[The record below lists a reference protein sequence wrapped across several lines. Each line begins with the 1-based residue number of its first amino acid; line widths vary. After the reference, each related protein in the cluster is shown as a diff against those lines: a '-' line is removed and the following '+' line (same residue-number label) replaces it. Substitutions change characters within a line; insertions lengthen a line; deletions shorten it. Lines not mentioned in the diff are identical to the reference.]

1 MIPLSPTDL
10 DDLLN
15 ELDLACIEMEQV
27 GDYDLVSPINRIL
40 KCKSIIRTAMRVFES
55 DLDYMFEE
63 YQKQQAGDEDGQ
75 VQG

>member
-10 DDLLN
+10 EELLN
-15 ELDLACIEMEQV
+15 ELDLACTEMEQV

-63 YQKQQAGDEDGQ
+63 YQKQRVGDEQD
-75 VQG
+75 

>member
-10 DDLLN
+10 EELLN

-27 GDYDLVSPINRIL
+27 GDYDLVPPINRIL

-55 DLDYMFEE
+55 DLDQMYRE
-63 YQKQQAGDEDGQ
+63 YRKEMNGDEWEQD
-75 VQG
+75 

>member
-1 MIPLSPTDL
+1 MMIPLSPTDL
-10 DDLLN
+10 EELLN

-55 DLDYMFEE
+55 DLDHMYRE
-63 YQKQQAGDEDGQ
+63 YRKEMNGDEWEQD
-75 VQG
+75 

>member
-1 MIPLSPTDL
+1 MIPLSPVDL

-55 DLDYMFEE
+55 DLDHMYRE
-63 YQKQQAGDEDGQ
+63 YRKGMNGDEQ
-75 VQG
+75 EQG